1 MFHNLK
7 SLMGVGLTLAIAL
20 LAVGLSDIIGVEILD
35 YEKSPVSPVILAII
49 IGMILGNFAKFSDDI
64 GKGIKFSSEKILRA
78 GIILLGIRLNLN
90 ELTNYGAKAIP
101 LIIVCIIAIFL
112 IVKVCI
118 KFLKVSEKMAY
129 LVSIGTGICGATAI
143 IATAPVIN
151 AKKEEVTYAVAN
163 ITIFGIIA
171 MFLYPFLAN
180 ILFDNNAVPIGLF
193 LGTAVHETAQVAAS
207 GLIYADNYSNA
218 EVMDI
223 ATVTKLTRNTF
234 LVLLI
239 PLIAQ
244 MYSDQTNQSQNF
256 SITKIFPYFILGFIG
271 FAVLRSVGDYLI
283 IEQRIDVL
291 NQQTWANLISIVK
304 TFSELFLIM
313 AMAGI
318 GMLTNFKSLKALGV
332 KPFIVGFIAAASA
345 GLISLGYIFIFIV

>member
-1 MFHNLK
+1 MAYNLK
-7 SLMGVGLTLAIAL
+7 SVMGVGITCVIAL
-20 LAVGLSDIIGVEILD
+20 IADASSFFIGVEILH
-35 YEKSPVSPVILAII
+35 YEKSPVSPVILAIV
-49 IGMILGNFAKFSDDI
+49 IGIFIGNFINFSDEI
-64 GKGIKFSSEKILRA
+64 QNGIKFSGEKILRI
-78 GIILLGIRLNLN
+78 GIILLGIRLNFS

-101 LIIVCIIAIFL
+101 LIIVCIITIFM

-118 KFLKVSEKMAY
+118 KFLKVSEKMSY

-180 ILFDNNAVPIGLF
+180 ILFDNDALPIGLF

-207 GLIYADNYSNA
+207 SLIYADNFSNA

-244 MYSDQTNQSQNF
+244 VYSHQNNQSHTF

-271 FAVLRSVGDYLI
+271 FAVLRSLGDYFI
-283 IEQRIDVL
+283 VEQKIDL
-291 NQQTWANLISIVK
+291 FNQQTWADVIAIIK

-318 GMLTNFKSLKALGV
+318 GMLTNFKSLKALGF

>member
-20 LAVGLSDIIGVEILD
+20 LAVGLSDIIGVKILD
-35 YEKSPVSPVILAII
+35 YEKSPISPVILAII
-49 IGMILGNFAKFSDDI
+49 IGMVLGNFAKFSDEI
-64 GKGIKFSSEKILRA
+64 EKGIKFSSEKILRA
-78 GIILLGIRLNLN
+78 GIVLLGIRLNLN

-143 IATAPVIN
+143 IAAAPVIN

-180 ILFDNNAVPIGLF
+180 ILFDNNAIPIGLF

-244 MYSDQTNQSQNF
+244 MYSDQTNESQNF

-271 FAVLRSVGDYLI
+271 FAVLRSIGDYMI
-283 IEQRIDVL
+283 IEQKIDFL

-318 GMLTNFKSLKALGV
+318 GMLTNFKSLKALGF